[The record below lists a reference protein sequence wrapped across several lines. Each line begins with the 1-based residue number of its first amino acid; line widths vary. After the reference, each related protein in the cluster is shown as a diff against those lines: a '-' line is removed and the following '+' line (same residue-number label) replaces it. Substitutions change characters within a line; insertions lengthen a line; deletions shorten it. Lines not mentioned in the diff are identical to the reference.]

1 MKSTC
6 TTNNACDEPARAGDE
21 PRIRRDKIQAICILE
36 EKDVVKYER
45 WDGFSGVGEK
55 YRPASEAHAEVS
67 PQRGYRQ
74 SLGYVFEES
83 SQ

>member
-45 WDGFSGVGEK
+45 WDGFSTSRGKVQTSLRGSRRGESAK
-55 YRPASEAHAEVS
+55 RV
-67 PQRGYRQ
+67 QTKLRIC
-74 SLGYVFEES
+74 L
-83 SQ
+83 